1 MESYRIGQYIGRVR
15 CLEMGEGMKK
25 MMGTVSVAYV
35 NHGKNDCAKY
45 KTKKTWWGSDMG
57 LWDLVECG
65 NG

>member
-1 MESYRIGQYIGRVR
+1 
-15 CLEMGEGMKK
+15 MGEGMKK